1 MGTRGWVVLGA
12 GVCVAGLAMMA
23 LAAAALLWLLD
34 DSDYRTEAWGAENR
48 ASGQPLD
55 GEERRLTWHG
65 CPFPQPE
72 ATRVDCATLT
82 VPASRATP
90 TVDTVDLAVAVLH
103 ATGGDPA
110 PDPVVYLEGGPGGS
124 SVAWYDAWLD
134 PVSPLL
140 EDRHLILLDQRG
152 TGYSPPSLACTE
164 VEDVVEDDPDADLK
178 ALRACHDRLVAEGV
192 DLTAHS
198 TPENAADVADL
209 RLAMGFD
216 EYNVLSVSYGTRVAL
231 RLMDQAPE
239 GLRSVVLDSPYPP
252 DVVALEAQAANAAT
266 AITALLDACRAQ
278 PACTDSVGDPTE
290 ALTRAVERLEA
301 APVEVTVGGVLGVGG
316 ATWEVGGDELVGVLF
331 AALYDTSLLPDVPA
345 ALAAAAEGDV
355 VEALQLLGEA
365 EVRGRSSAT
374 EDSDGTFFSVECR
387 EEARTSSRDVT
398 AAQAAGLPS
407 PLGRILTD
415 DALGVYDVCDFW
427 DSGTAEPTEREP
439 VHSDVPTLVL
449 AGEFDPITPP
459 AWAHRA
465 AETLSAAEVV
475 EFPGVGHA
483 VLTQGEC
490 AEGVISAFVDR
501 PSDPA
506 ESVCAADL
514 AGVEFP

>member
-1 MGTRGWVVLGA
+1 MGRRGWVILGA
-12 GVCVAGLAMMA
+12 GVSVAMVVMVA

-34 DSDYRTEAWGAENR
+34 DREYLTEAWVGENR
-48 ASGQPLD
+48 AAGQPLD
-55 GEERRLTWHG
+55 GAERRLTWHE
-65 CPFPQPE
+65 CPFMQPVE
-72 ATRVDCATLT
+72 TRVDCATLT
-82 VPASRATP
+82 VPASRTTP
-90 TVDTVDLAVAVLH
+90 TDDTVDLAVAVLH
-103 ATGGDPA
+103 STGDDPA
-110 PDPVVYLEGGPGGS
+110 PDPVVYLEGGPGGTA
-124 SVAWYDAWLD
+124 VAWYDTWLE

-152 TGYSPPSLACTE
+152 TGYSTPTLACPE
-164 VEDVVEDDPDADLK
+164 VEEVVEDDPDADLK
-178 ALRACHDRLVAEGV
+178 ALRACHDRLVADGV
-192 DLTAHS
+192 DLATHS
-198 TPENAADVADL
+198 TPEIAADVADL

-216 EYNVLSVSYGTRVAL
+216 EYNVLGVSYGTRVAL

-266 AITALLDACRAQ
+266 AIDALLDACRAQ
-278 PACTDSVGDPTE
+278 PTCTEAVGDPGQ
-290 ALTRAVERLEA
+290 ALVRAVERLEA
-301 APVEVTVGGVLGVGG
+301 RPVEVTVGGVLGVGG

-331 AALYDTSLLPDVPA
+331 GALYDTSLLPDVPA

-355 VEALQLLGEA
+355 VEALQLLGEPD
-365 EVRGRSSAT
+365 VRGRSSAL

-398 AAQAAGLPS
+398 AAQASGLPS

-427 DSGTAEPTEREP
+427 DSGTAEPIEREP
-439 VHSDVPTLVL
+439 VRSDVPTLVL

-465 AETLSAAEVV
+465 AATLSVAGVV

-483 VLTQGEC
+483 VITQGEC
-490 AEGVISAFVDR
+490 AEGLISAFVDR
-501 PSDPA
+501 PTDPA
-506 ESVCAADL
+506 DAACAAEL
-514 AGVEFP
+514 TGVEFP